1 MIIKSNPE
9 GSYLIFFSKEK
20 TSMSFIFYK
29 IINQGSVQV
38 QNSNQPEIRLTRLQ
52 IYQRLLRE
60 LQQQR
65 QRLIEIE
72 QRLNN

>member
-1 MIIKSNPE
+1 
-9 GSYLIFFSKEK
+9 
-20 TSMSFIFYK
+20 MSFIFYK